1 MASIPS
7 THRTAVFFDGACPL
21 CRKEIGWYRRRRGAE
36 AIDWVDLSQVRT
48 TYAAPDLLTAD
59 ALKRFHVRL
68 PDGRLVSGGGAF
80 AELWARLPTFTL
92 LGRVMRTRA
101 MAPALELF
109 YRGFLRFRPVLQRLM
124 SSQVACSSRYPKWL
138 ERELRSDHAGETGAV
153 SIYPW
158 KGKVESTEECLLL
171 LKTPGSVLRAL
182 EKRLHELHS
191 YECPEFVALE
201 AAHVSADYAAWVESS
216 VKLPVE
222 PA

>member
-153 SIYPW
+153 SIYRGVLAVS
-158 KGKVESTEECLLL
+158 KDVVVRDFARRHLETEAVHL
-171 LKTPGSVLRAL
+171 AL
-182 EKRLHELHS
+182 MEEIL
-191 YECPEFVALE
+191 PP
-201 AAHVSADYAAWVESS
+201 AHRSR
-216 VKLPVE
+216 P
-222 PA
+222 